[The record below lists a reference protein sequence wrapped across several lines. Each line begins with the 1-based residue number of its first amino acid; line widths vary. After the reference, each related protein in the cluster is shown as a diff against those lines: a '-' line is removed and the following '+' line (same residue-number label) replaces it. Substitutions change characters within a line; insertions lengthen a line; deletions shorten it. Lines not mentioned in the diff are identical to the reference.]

1 MSEKMQRRISV
12 KESNIEISVQGFSD
26 WIEALEEVRIGRIK
40 TRLSR
45 IMDSTRLYSMLNEL
59 TFPSWLSRAV
69 DLITFAMLV
78 EFPNGLTKKEAASIT
93 GMKEDS
99 VATYLTSKEIGLAE
113 HLTKNDEGK
122 YLLRASSL
130 DWAINQL
137 EKLKEK

>member
-12 KESNIEISVQGFSD
+12 KEGDIEISVQGFSD
-26 WIEALEEVRIGRIK
+26 WIQALEEVRIGRIK
-40 TRLSR
+40 TKISR
-45 IMDSTRLYSMLNEL
+45 IMDSTRLYSMLKEL
-59 TFPSWLSRAV
+59 AFPSWLSRAV

-78 EFPNGLTKKEAASIT
+78 EFPNGLTKKELASIT
-93 GMKEDS
+93 GMKKDS

-113 HLTKNDEGK
+113 YLTKNDEDK

-137 EKLKEK
+137 ENQKEK